1 MCVCVCLCVC
11 VCKNLIT
18 VFVCV
23 QSEEEKEELE
33 LRCAKLKGDAKM
45 YRQRNKQTLRQLE
58 EVIRE
63 RDKVRRRK
71 RSL

>member
-1 MCVCVCLCVC
+1 M
-11 VCKNLIT
+11 
-18 VFVCV
+18 

-33 LRCAKLKGDAKM
+33 LRCAQLKGDAKM